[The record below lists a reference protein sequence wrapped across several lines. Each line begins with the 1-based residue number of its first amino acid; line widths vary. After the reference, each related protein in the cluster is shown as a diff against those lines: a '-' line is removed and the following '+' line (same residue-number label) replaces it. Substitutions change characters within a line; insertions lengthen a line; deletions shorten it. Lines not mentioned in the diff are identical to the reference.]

1 MMRRLLRRAWS
12 GAVLLAIASC
22 AVQPVP
28 AAEVPQAALKHR
40 SELTRNAR
48 TLVGM
53 DAPVPMFAAQIHQE
67 SRWRSNAR
75 SPVGAQGMAQFM
87 PATAE
92 WIAGLFP
99 ALASN
104 DPYNPSW
111 AMRALVTYDLWLYE
125 RIRAA
130 SACQRWAFALSAY
143 NGGLGWV
150 NRDKKLASS
159 KGLDPL
165 VWFGSVE
172 QVNAGRSAANWR
184 ENRDYPKRILYHHQP
199 TYIQA
204 GWGLGVCS

>member
-1 MMRRLLRRAWS
+1 MVRHLLRRAWS
-12 GAVLLAIASC
+12 GAVLLAVASC
-22 AVQPVP
+22 AVQPAP
-28 AAEVPQAALKHR
+28 AAELPQAALKHR

-48 TLVGM
+48 ALAGM

-67 SRWRSNAR
+67 SRWRSDAR

-92 WIAGLFP
+92 WISGLFP
-99 ALASN
+99 ALAPN
-104 DPYNPSW
+104 TPYNPSW

-125 RIRAA
+125 RIRAT

-184 ENRDYPKRILYHHQP
+184 ENRDYPNRILYRHQP
-199 TYIQA
+199 LYIQA
-204 GWGLGVCS
+204 GWGPGVCP